1 MRAPTP
7 PANPFF
13 DTQLA
18 QLETLRYR
26 VYAHTTLTDEALAL
40 AVTVTLLVPD
50 TLDDDAIRARARM
63 ALRHFLVT
71 EWEVSLPDRAPEAP
85 GYVQAS
91 LRATTRLPPGEHPD
105 LVSRLRDAS
114 REGAHLSALDLTL
127 HVPDARLRA
136 LVGRLRQETLDE
148 IHRHIAGIA
157 HLSGRPW
164 RIGDLHFGAETT
176 VSAPARDLP
185 PTEVP
190 GTAGERVVLV
200 TEVVLQAE
208 SATVH

>member
-1 MRAPTP
+1 MRTPTA

-50 TLDDDAIRARARM
+50 HLEDDAICARART
-63 ALRHFLVT
+63 ALGHFIAT
-71 EWEVSLPDRAPEAP
+71 EWAMTAPDRVPEAP
-85 GYVQAS
+85 GYAQAS
-91 LRATTRLPPGEHPD
+91 LRATARLPPGGHPD
-105 LVSRLRDAS
+105 MAARLRDAC
-114 REGAHLSALDLTL
+114 RDGVHLSDLDLTV

-136 LVGRLRQETLDE
+136 LVGRLRAETLDE
-148 IHRHIAGIA
+148 IHRHVAGVT

-176 VSAPARDLP
+176 VSRPAGEESRKDSAD
-185 PTEVP
+185 T
-190 GTAGERVVLV
+190 GGERVVLV
-200 TEVVLQAE
+200 TEVVLRAE